1 MSVQRNL
8 MGRIVY
14 MASVVEISKI
24 FTKQN
29 LKKIISDDTRINSLT
44 MSSTKDLYD
53 TFERLYK
60 QLLRHYRNEYVYK
73 NTLFNKLVL
82 GTHSL
87 NTTSAIVEL
96 PIVDSIA
103 DFILFNGKAVVYEIK
118 TELDSLD
125 RLEGQLANY
134 YKAFDIVNVVISERH
149 YESVM
154 QRLADT
160 PVGVIVLTQKMTL
173 SVKKEALRFNRDL
186 DKSVWFS
193 ILRKYEFESIVKNY
207 YGYLPE
213 TTDFEYY
220 SACKELFIDID
231 ISTLYKAFITCL
243 KNRNLHK
250 YDDSQM
256 KLLPNSLR
264 SLVYFSKFSKSE
276 YRQLAH
282 FFK

>member
-1 MSVQRNL
+1 MSSL
-8 MGRIVY
+8 
-14 MASVVEISKI
+14 VEISKI

-29 LKKIISDDTRINSLT
+29 LKKIILDDTRLNSLT
-44 MSSTKDLYD
+44 LSSTKNHYD
-53 TFERLYK
+53 TFEFLYK
-60 QLLRHYRNEYVYK
+60 QLLRKYRNEYVYK

-82 GTHSL
+82 GIHSL

-118 TELDSLD
+118 TELDSLE

-154 QRLADT
+154 LRLKDS
-160 PVGVIVLTQKMTL
+160 PVGIIVLTSKMTL
-173 SVKKEALRFNRDL
+173 SVKKKPIRFNRNL

-220 SACKELFIDID
+220 SACKKLFVDID
-231 ISTLYKAFITCL
+231 MSTLYKAFITCL
-243 KNRNLHK
+243 KKRNLNK
-250 YDDSQM
+250 YNDSQM
-256 KLLPNSLR
+256 KLLPSSLR
-264 SLVYFSKFSKSE
+264 LLVYFSKFSKSE
-276 YRQLAH
+276 YSQLAH

>member
-1 MSVQRNL
+1 MSSL
-8 MGRIVY
+8 
-14 MASVVEISKI
+14 VEISKI
-24 FTKQN
+24 FTKQKS
-29 LKKIISDDTRINSLT
+29 KKIILDDTRFDSLT
-44 MSSTKDLYD
+44 LTSTKNHYD
-53 TFERLYK
+53 TFEFLYK
-60 QLLRHYRNEYVYK
+60 QLLRKYRNEYVYK

-82 GTHSL
+82 GTHCL

-118 TELDSLD
+118 TELDSLE

-134 YKAFDIVNVVISERH
+134 YKAFDLVNVVISERH

-154 QRLADT
+154 QRLVDS
-160 PVGVIVLTQKMTL
+160 PVGIIVLTSKMTL
-173 SVKKEALRFNRDL
+173 SVKKKPIRFNRDL

-193 ILRKYEFESIVKNY
+193 ILRKYEFEAIVKNY

-220 SACKELFIDID
+220 SACKKLFVDID
-231 ISTLYKAFITCL
+231 MPTLYKAFITCL
-243 KNRNLHK
+243 KKRNLHK
-250 YDDSQM
+250 YNDSQM
-256 KLLPNSLR
+256 KLLPSSLR
-264 SLVYFSKFSKSE
+264 ALVYFSKFSKSE
-276 YRQLAH
+276 YSQLAH